1 MKISSINLN
10 RTTPN
15 SLNNNIGFKNTGE
28 KQSNIDEKNNDDKY
42 VKVSKRQHNLENW
55 IFGILTLITII
66 QIIYFLTT
74 RKPKPW

>member
-10 RTTPN
+10 RTTLN

-28 KQSNIDEKNNDDKY
+28 KQPNIDEKNDDDKY
-42 VKVSKRQHNLENW
+42 VKVPKLQHNLENW

-74 RKPKPW
+74 RKPKPG